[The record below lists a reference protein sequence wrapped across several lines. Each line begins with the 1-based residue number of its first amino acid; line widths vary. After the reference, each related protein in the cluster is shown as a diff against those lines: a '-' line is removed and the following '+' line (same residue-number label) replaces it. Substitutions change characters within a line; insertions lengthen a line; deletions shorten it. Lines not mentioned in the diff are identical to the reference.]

1 MWVELLGI
9 AGTAVSAYMQ
19 QQAQKKAA
27 AQNALAEM
35 SKSGQKGASEPTAS
49 ALMGTN
55 SGEGTSEPQS
65 LLPQSIPQTPQN
77 LTTQQTANDPSKLA
91 MGASS
96 QPDSSDRI
104 LDLLA
109 RNATNYQPAG
119 YNQAANTVAS
129 GLAPYSTVYDQPQVR
144 SSALQTANGGPY
156 DSYQSETYDYSQGKE
171 ATQEDDT
178 GNNESTLQMAAL
190 AAQVGSSMYQPPPSG
205 GLMYSRGGSNPTV
218 PDARAR
224 LQQILAASRR
234 RR

>member
-1 MWVELLGI
+1 MWQALIGL
-9 AGTAVSAYMQ
+9 AASYYMNKKAQ
-19 QQAQKKAA
+19 QNAMAQQA
-27 AQNALAEM
+27 LASMNE
-35 SKSGQKGASEPTAS
+35 KGLGASEPTAN
-49 ALMGTN
+49 ALMGTGA
-55 SGEGTSEPQS
+55 GEGTSEPQS

-109 RNATNYQPAG
+109 RNATNYQPAAQDQG
-119 YNQAANTVAS
+119 LLGGVRTTDYQPAAYPTNTYTVREDYNQAKT
-129 GLAPYSTVYDQPQVR
+129 
-144 SSALQTANGGPY
+144 
-156 DSYQSETYDYSQGKE
+156 
-171 ATQEDDT
+171 EDET

>member
-1 MWVELLGI
+1 MWQALIGL
-9 AGTAVSAYMQ
+9 AASYYMNKKAQ
-19 QQAQKKAA
+19 QNAMAQQA
-27 AQNALAEM
+27 LASMNE
-35 SKSGQKGASEPTAS
+35 KGLGASEPTAN
-49 ALMGTN
+49 ALMN
-55 SGEGTSEPQS
+55 QDEEASPQS
-65 LLPQSIPQTPQN
+65 RLPQSIPQTPQN

-96 QPDSSDRI
+96 QSDNSDHI

-109 RNATNYQPAG
+109 RNATNYQPAAQDQG
-119 YNQAANTVAS
+119 LLGGVRTTDYQPAAYPTNTYTVREDYNQAKT
-129 GLAPYSTVYDQPQVR
+129 
-144 SSALQTANGGPY
+144 
-156 DSYQSETYDYSQGKE
+156 
-171 ATQEDDT
+171 EDET